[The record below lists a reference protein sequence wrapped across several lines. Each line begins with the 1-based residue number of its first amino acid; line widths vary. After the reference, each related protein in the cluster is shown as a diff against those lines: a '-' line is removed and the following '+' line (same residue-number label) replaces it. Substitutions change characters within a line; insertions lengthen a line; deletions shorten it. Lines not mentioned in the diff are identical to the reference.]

1 MPFHIN
7 NVTSEVTF
15 SEFEVTNDILSGL
28 AEAFPY
34 SGEVDVFEDDKLID
48 IGKINILYETYK
60 DKKVIYKRHAE
71 NNRLDKGKEE
81 KEKDEGKKEN
91 ENSTKISRKSRTK
104 TTPTPNY
111 KLVNSSEPDLYVNK
125 KFLS

>member
-15 SEFEVTNDILSGL
+15 STFAVTNDILSGL
-28 AEAFPY
+28 AEEFPY
-34 SGEVDVFEDDKLID
+34 SGDVDVFEDDKLID

-60 DKKVIYKRHAE
+60 DKEVIYKRHTE

-81 KEKDEGKKEN
+81 KKKDEGKKEN
-91 ENSTKISRKSRTK
+91 ENSTKVSRKDRSR

-125 KFLS
+125 KFLM